1 MALFIMSA
9 LITNNIIA
17 DEIEEVVVT
26 SSYINQS
33 SDEIKDPLH
42 IITEQELETNPTQS
56 LGESIDNLLGVSSS
70 DYGAAVGQPIIRGM
84 SGSRVKVLN
93 NGLLVR
99 DISGLGADHL
109 NEVDMN
115 NVKQIEIVRGPSSL
129 MYSNGAIGGIV
140 NVVDDTI
147 AKQDFKERDLRLGLE
162 TQSANDGE
170 VGQFSYKDNLGGL
183 NISLAYKDGSFDNY
197 DIPMGAIIH
206 SEEEHDDDHDDEHDE
221 DHEGEHDDHDEDLA
235 YLENSDY
242 ESETLRL
249 GLSTA
254 GDWGHFGASFQNS
267 ESLYGIPFHG
277 EGHEGHGGH
286 DEDHDDDHDEEEHDG
301 HDEHGEEERIFST
314 TDSETFN
321 IEGSY
326 VLSNGPVNRINY
338 YYRNTDYS
346 LTEQHSEEEHDDDH
360 DEEHDED
367 HEGEH
372 DDHDEGPTLF
382 SNDADEFGL
391 ILDFAQYNSLSQ
403 KLVLQN
409 MNEDVSILGAE
420 AFMNPAESNEK
431 MIGYYLGTRF
441 MGLDLDLG
449 IRHDRINRRGT
460 VSHAH
465 EEEEHHDED
474 EDHDEEEHHDEEE
487 ELESYDIDYKDT
499 SIALSLG
506 SSINENTSFSIG
518 LAQVKRAPS
527 AVELFMN
534 GEHLS
539 TGRFEVGNTNLE
551 TETSNNLDFSLN
563 YENDGFFASA
573 SIFRNDVDDYIYLQ
587 DETEEEHEMHHDED
601 HDDDDHD
608 EDHEGDHD
616 DHDDHGGLI
625 LANYLQKDAELN
637 GYEFEIGR
645 SVEMNNGSMTL
656 SYGMDYVNAKFK
668 DGTYVPRINPRR
680 HIISLGYAKE
690 GTSASLIM
698 RKVTSQ
704 SKLALNE
711 TPTESYNMLDL
722 KVSQRIPIFYGESE
736 MFVTVFAKNLLDEVA
751 RNHSSF
757 VKDQVPLPGRNIG
770 IRFNFQF

>member
-33 SDEIKDPLH
+33 IDEIKDPLH

-170 VGQFSYKDNLGGL
+170 VAQFSYKDNLGGL

-206 SEEEHDDDHDDEHDE
+206 SEEEHDDDHDD
-221 DHEGEHDDHDEDLA
+221 
-235 YLENSDY
+235 
-242 ESETLRL
+242 
-249 GLSTA
+249 
-254 GDWGHFGASFQNS
+254 
-267 ESLYGIPFHG
+267 
-277 EGHEGHGGH
+277 
-286 DEDHDDDHDEEEHDG
+286 
-301 HDEHGEEERIFST
+301 
-314 TDSETFN
+314 
-321 IEGSY
+321 
-326 VLSNGPVNRINY
+326 
-338 YYRNTDYS
+338 
-346 LTEQHSEEEHDDDH
+346 
-360 DEEHDED
+360 EHDED

-601 HDDDDHD
+601 EDHD
-608 EDHEGDHD
+608 EDHEGEHD
-616 DHDDHGGLI
+616 DHDDHGGLL

-645 SVEMNNGSMTL
+645 SIEMNNGSMTL

-722 KVSQRIPIFYGESE
+722 KVSQRIPVFYGESE
-736 MFVTVFAKNLLDEVA
+736 MFVTVFAKNILDEVA

>member
-1 MALFIMSA
+1 
-9 LITNNIIA
+9 
-17 DEIEEVVVT
+17 
-26 SSYINQS
+26 
-33 SDEIKDPLH
+33 
-42 IITEQELETNPTQS
+42 
-56 LGESIDNLLGVSSS
+56 
-70 DYGAAVGQPIIRGM
+70 
-84 SGSRVKVLN
+84 
-93 NGLLVR
+93 
-99 DISGLGADHL
+99 
-109 NEVDMN
+109 
-115 NVKQIEIVRGPSSL
+115 
-129 MYSNGAIGGIV
+129 
-140 NVVDDTI
+140 
-147 AKQDFKERDLRLGLE
+147 
-162 TQSANDGE
+162 
-170 VGQFSYKDNLGGL
+170 
-183 NISLAYKDGSFDNY
+183 
-197 DIPMGAIIH
+197 
-206 SEEEHDDDHDDEHDE
+206 
-221 DHEGEHDDHDEDLA
+221 
-235 YLENSDY
+235 
-242 ESETLRL
+242 
-249 GLSTA
+249 
-254 GDWGHFGASFQNS
+254 
-267 ESLYGIPFHG
+267 
-277 EGHEGHGGH
+277 
-286 DEDHDDDHDEEEHDG
+286 
-301 HDEHGEEERIFST
+301 
-314 TDSETFN
+314 
-321 IEGSY
+321 
-326 VLSNGPVNRINY
+326 
-338 YYRNTDYS
+338 
-346 LTEQHSEEEHDDDH
+346 
-360 DEEHDED
+360 
-367 HEGEH
+367 
-372 DDHDEGPTLF
+372 
-382 SNDADEFGL
+382 
-391 ILDFAQYNSLSQ
+391 
-403 KLVLQN
+403 

-474 EDHDEEEHHDEEE
+474 EEDHDEEEHHDEEE
-487 ELESYDIDYKDT
+487 ELESYDMDYNDT

-551 TETSNNLDFSLN
+551 AETSNNLDFSLN
-563 YENDGFFASA
+563 YENNGFFASA

-601 HDDDDHD
+601 
-608 EDHEGDHD
+608 EDHEDEHDDHD

>member
-1 MALFIMSA
+1 MKNYRIALFIISA

-84 SGSRVKVLN
+84 SGSRVKILN

-115 NVKQIEIVRGPSSL
+115 NIKQIEIVRGPSSL

-140 NVVDDTI
+140 NIVDNTI
-147 AKQDFKERDLRLGLE
+147 AKENITERDLRLGLE

-170 VGQFSYKDNLGGL
+170 VGQFSFKDNLGGL

-197 DIPMGAIIH
+197 DIPTGAILH
-206 SEEEHDDDHDDEHDE
+206 SEEEHEEEHEEDHDDDHE
-221 DHEGEHDDHDEDLA
+221 EHDDDLG

-242 ESETLRL
+242 ESETLRF

-286 DEDHDDDHDEEEHDG
+286 DEHEDDHDEEEE

-314 TDSETFN
+314 TDSENFN

-326 VLSNGPVNRINY
+326 LLSNGPVNRINY

-346 LTEQHSEEEHDDDH
+346 LTEQHAEEDHEDEHDED
-360 DEEHDED
+360 HDED
-367 HEGEH
+367 HEGGH

-431 MIGYYLGTRF
+431 MIGYYMGTRF
-441 MGLDLDLG
+441 MGLDFDLG
-449 IRHDRINRRGT
+449 VRHDRINRRGT
-460 VSHAH
+460 VSHEH
-465 EEEEHHDED
+465 EEEHHDED
-474 EDHDEEEHHDEEE
+474 EDHDGEEGHHEEE
-487 ELESYDIDYKDT
+487 ELESYDIDYNDT

-506 SSINENTSFSIG
+506 SLINENTSFSIG

-539 TGRFEVGNTNLE
+539 TGRFEVGNTDLE
-551 TETSNNLDFSLN
+551 TETSNNLDFNLK
-563 YENDGFFASA
+563 YEKNGLFASA

-601 HDDDDHD
+601 DDHD
-608 EDHEGDHD
+608 DEEHG

-625 LANYLQKDAELN
+625 LANYLQKDAEFN

-645 SVEMNNGSMTL
+645 SIDLNNASMTL

-680 HIISLGYAKE
+680 HILSLGYSKE

-711 TPTESYNMLDL
+711 TTTESYNMLDL

-736 MFVTVFAKNLLDEVA
+736 MFITVFAKNLLDEVA

-770 IRFNFQF
+770 IRFSFQF

>member
-1 MALFIMSA
+1 MKNYHIALFIMSA
-9 LITNNIIA
+9 LITNNVIA

-170 VGQFSYKDNLGGL
+170 VAQFSYKDNLGGL

-206 SEEEHDDDHDDEHDE
+206 SEEEHDDDHDD
-221 DHEGEHDDHDEDLA
+221 
-235 YLENSDY
+235 
-242 ESETLRL
+242 
-249 GLSTA
+249 
-254 GDWGHFGASFQNS
+254 
-267 ESLYGIPFHG
+267 
-277 EGHEGHGGH
+277 
-286 DEDHDDDHDEEEHDG
+286 
-301 HDEHGEEERIFST
+301 
-314 TDSETFN
+314 
-321 IEGSY
+321 
-326 VLSNGPVNRINY
+326 
-338 YYRNTDYS
+338 
-346 LTEQHSEEEHDDDH
+346 
-360 DEEHDED
+360 EHDED

-487 ELESYDIDYKDT
+487 ELESYDMDYNDT

-601 HDDDDHD
+601 EDHD
-608 EDHEGDHD
+608 EDHEGEHD

-656 SYGMDYVNAKFK
+656 SYGMDYVNAKFE

-736 MFVTVFAKNLLDEVA
+736 MLVTVFAKNLLDEVA

>member
-170 VGQFSYKDNLGGL
+170 VAQFSYKDNLGGL

-206 SEEEHDDDHDDEHDE
+206 SEEEHDDDHDD
-221 DHEGEHDDHDEDLA
+221 
-235 YLENSDY
+235 
-242 ESETLRL
+242 
-249 GLSTA
+249 
-254 GDWGHFGASFQNS
+254 
-267 ESLYGIPFHG
+267 
-277 EGHEGHGGH
+277 
-286 DEDHDDDHDEEEHDG
+286 
-301 HDEHGEEERIFST
+301 
-314 TDSETFN
+314 
-321 IEGSY
+321 
-326 VLSNGPVNRINY
+326 
-338 YYRNTDYS
+338 
-346 LTEQHSEEEHDDDH
+346 
-360 DEEHDED
+360 EHDED

-487 ELESYDIDYKDT
+487 ELESYDMDYNDT

>member
-1 MALFIMSA
+1 MKNYHIALFIMSA
-9 LITNNIIA
+9 LIANNVIA
-17 DEIEEVVVT
+17 NEIEEVVVT

-42 IITEQELETNPTQS
+42 IITEQELETNSTQS

-140 NVVDDTI
+140 NVVDETI
-147 AKQDFKERDLRLGLE
+147 AKEDFEERDLRLGLE
-162 TQSANDGE
+162 TQSANNGK
-170 VGQFSYKDNLGGL
+170 VGQFTYKDNLGGL

-197 DIPMGAIIH
+197 DIHTGAILH
-206 SEEEHDDDHDDEHDE
+206 SEEEHEDEHEEEHEEHDE
-221 DHEGEHDDHDEDLA
+221 DLG

-286 DEDHDDDHDEEEHDG
+286 DEDHDDDHDAEEEHDD
-301 HDEHGEEERIFST
+301 HDEHGDEERIFST

-326 VLSNGPVNRINY
+326 ILSNGPVNRINY

-346 LTEQHSEEEHDDDH
+346 LTEQHAEEEHED
-360 DEEHDED
+360 EHDED
-367 HEGEH
+367 HDEDHE
-372 DDHDEGPTLF
+372 DEHDEGPTLF

-431 MIGYYLGTRF
+431 MIGYYAGTRF

-465 EEEEHHDED
+465 EEEHHDED

-487 ELESYDIDYKDT
+487 EVESYDIDYNDT

-506 SSINENTSFSIG
+506 SGINENTRFSIG

-527 AVELFMN
+527 AVEIFMN

-539 TGRFEVGNTNLE
+539 TGRFEIGNTNLE
-551 TETSNNLDFSLN
+551 TETSNNVDFNLS
-563 YENDGFFASA
+563 YEKNGFFASA
-573 SIFRNDVDDYIYLQ
+573 SIFRNDVDNYIYLQ
-587 DETEEEHEMHHDED
+587 DETEEEHEMHQDEEE
-601 HDDDDHD
+601 H
-608 EDHEGDHD
+608 
-616 DHDDHGGLI
+616 HDDHGGLI
-625 LANYLQKDAELN
+625 LSNYVQKDAELN

-645 SVEMNNGSMTL
+645 SVDLNTGSMTL

-680 HIISLGYAKE
+680 HILSLGYAKE

-722 KVSQRIPIFYGESE
+722 KVSQRIPIFYGEKE

>member
-170 VGQFSYKDNLGGL
+170 VAQFSYKDNLGGL

-206 SEEEHDDDHDDEHDE
+206 SEEEHDDDHDD
-221 DHEGEHDDHDEDLA
+221 
-235 YLENSDY
+235 
-242 ESETLRL
+242 
-249 GLSTA
+249 
-254 GDWGHFGASFQNS
+254 
-267 ESLYGIPFHG
+267 
-277 EGHEGHGGH
+277 
-286 DEDHDDDHDEEEHDG
+286 
-301 HDEHGEEERIFST
+301 
-314 TDSETFN
+314 
-321 IEGSY
+321 
-326 VLSNGPVNRINY
+326 
-338 YYRNTDYS
+338 
-346 LTEQHSEEEHDDDH
+346 
-360 DEEHDED
+360 EHDED